1 MRVGRRGGG
10 AAVGE
15 TQNRPFQLSFNSSLK
30 VDFQGSRVTSDGGLV
45 LVRELDERLG
55 FGELI
60 ARHLADPRGKNS
72 QLPLADLLRQSV
84 YSRRAGY
91 EDLNDAERLSQD
103 PTFRLIGSRKIW
115 ERGAALTSRIQSF
128 ETELLTQA
136 DNLAGLAALNRE
148 LTARAETIDSPRR
161 VVLDMDSTEI
171 PVYGQQEQSAYNG
184 HFESTCY
191 HPLLLFNREGDCLAA
206 KLRPGNVHSAEGW
219 QELLLPEIERQQ
231 QQGKEVVFRG
241 DAAFAKP
248 ELYEALEER
257 DVKYAIRLAANDN
270 LQRKITE
277 LLTRPVGRPS
287 YKPVVWFKSFLYQ
300 AASWKTARRVVAK
313 VEFHCGELF
322 PRVGFVVTNLTGAS
336 RAVVRFYNKRG
347 TAEQWIKEGKQ
358 AVKMTRLSC
367 HRFQANEVRLWLSL
381 IAYNLGILWRRLVL
395 PKGIGNWSL
404 TSLQQRLVKTGG
416 RLIKHAR
423 YYWLLLAESHLT
435 RRLFAGMLRKITAL
449 PVPTG

>member
-1 MRVGRRGGG
+1 V
-10 AAVGE
+10 AVGE
-15 TQNRPFQLSFNSSLK
+15 TQEQPFQLSFNSALK

-60 ARHLADPRGKNS
+60 ARHLADSRGKNT

-84 YSRRAGY
+84 YSRLAGY
-91 EDLNDAERLSQD
+91 EDLNDAARLSQD

-115 ERGAALTSRIQSF
+115 EGGAALTSRLQSF
-128 ETELLTQA
+128 ETALLTQEE
-136 DNLAGLAALNRE
+136 NLAGLAAVNRE
-148 LTARAETIDSPRR
+148 LVGKAETIEPPRR

-171 PVYGQQEQSAYNG
+171 PVHGQQEQSAYNG

-219 QELLLPEIERQQ
+219 AELLLPEIARQQ
-231 QQGKEVVFRG
+231 QQGKEVVFRA

-248 ELYEALEER
+248 EIYEALEER
-257 DVKYAIRLAANDN
+257 EVKYAIRLPANDN
-270 LQRKITE
+270 LQRNITE
-277 LLTRPVGRPS
+277 LLSRPVGRPRS
-287 YKPVVWFKSFLYQ
+287 KPVVRFKSFLCQ
-300 AASWKTARRVVAK
+300 AVSWTTARRVVAK

-322 PRVGFVVTNLTGAS
+322 PRVGFIVTNLTAAS

-367 HRFQANEVRLWLSL
+367 HRFRANEVRLWLSL
-381 IAYNLGILWRRLVL
+381 IAYNLGNLSRRLVL

-416 RLIKHAR
+416 RLIKHAH
-423 YYWLLLAESHLT
+423 YYWSLLAESHLT